1 MFVEQ
6 LAEAP
11 VPVSA
16 QTSIGVKVTLP
27 DGVLVIPGDV
37 SVTVAEQVV
46 SWPSVRVDRDETSWH
61 ADNPKSGIDDC
72 DNAYQ
77 AYTDDAR
84 SWTGYSRRSRRR
96 RDIYCCGGGGRL
108 L

>member
-16 QTSIGVKVTLP
+16 KTPIGVKVTLP

-46 SWPSVRVDRDETSWH
+46 SWPSVRVDGAQVTTIEVS
-61 ADNPKSGIDDC
+61 
-72 DNAYQ
+72 
-77 AYTDDAR
+77 
-84 SWTGYSRRSRRR
+84 
-96 RDIYCCGGGGRL
+96 RL
-108 L
+108 LILTSTGGLMLARCPASPP

>member
-46 SWPSVRVDRDETSWH
+46 SWPSVRVDGAQVTTVEVS
-61 ADNPKSGIDDC
+61 
-72 DNAYQ
+72 
-77 AYTDDAR
+77 
-84 SWTGYSRRSRRR
+84 
-96 RDIYCCGGGGRL
+96 RL
-108 L
+108 LILTITGGLMLARCPASPP